1 MHNSAYQAYFQMRFF
16 FDGGWDFASDP
27 TGTGGAYSSPSDSF
41 GWIRGRLREKDSGK
55 GEEMGRR
62 GREGCGTC
70 SKGQAVWGIVWIDA
84 CPGLTDT
91 V

>member
-1 MHNSAYQAYFQMRFF
+1 MHNSAYQAYFQMCFF

-27 TGTGGAYSSPSDSF
+27 TGGA
-41 GWIRGRLREKDSGK
+41 GWIRGWLREKDRGK